1 MAITAAI
8 RTRVISPAEL
18 ISVSNLPKRS
28 QPSEAGMPYVQLDT
42 GLWCRL
48 DAAAAADEEERGA
61 NDDCD
66 DDQDDIEHESPFP

>member
-1 MAITAAI
+1 VMAITVAI
-8 RTRVISPAEL
+8 RTRVISPA
-18 ISVSNLPKRS
+18 
-28 QPSEAGMPYVQLDT
+28 QPSESGMPYVQLET

-66 DDQDDIEHESPFP
+66 DDQDDIEHGNPFP

>member
-1 MAITAAI
+1 
-8 RTRVISPAEL
+8 
-18 ISVSNLPKRS
+18 
-28 QPSEAGMPYVQLDT
+28 MPYVQLET

-66 DDQDDIEHESPFP
+66 DDQDDIEHGSPFP